1 VYTVTQVLGP
11 MTAKNMIQHIH
22 QRFTNLPKEKYMK
35 KNLSLVLFV
44 LISTNITIAQT
55 NSKSVLSSNRIIGVD
70 DIKNKNFRK
79 IYQNFQTN
87 GFLKLPV
94 VFNREFNRTVGRR
107 PRSYSLRNN
116 NEPFFVNVNKNDKS
130 RNDKE
135 TAMSYMFNETNGNYV
150 IGIVTAISGDHNAV
164 KNWLVTFGLS
174 GNVIDYLPI
183 GESFSGGRIRT
194 IEAHIRE
201 NFTVDVQQLNF
212 PDNDYLI
219 EGEIP
224 VNNLKG
230 QRIDR
235 SFKITAG
242 GKFQKLN
249 EVRFQ
254 LQAYQPST
262 LLNKAILISQRGE
275 KVQK

>member
-1 VYTVTQVLGP
+1 
-11 MTAKNMIQHIH
+11 MIQRIY
-22 QRFTNLPKEKYMK
+22 QIFTELPKEKYMK
-35 KNLSLVLFV
+35 KILSLVLFV

-70 DIKNKNFRK
+70 DIKDENFRK

-94 VFNREFNRTVGRR
+94 VFNREFNRTVGQR
-107 PRSYSLRNN
+107 PRPYPLRNN
-116 NEPFFVNVNKNDKS
+116 NEPFFVNVNKKDKS

-135 TAMSYMFNETNGNYV
+135 TKISYMFNETNGDYV
-150 IGIVTAISGDHNAV
+150 MGIVIAISGDHNAV

-183 GESFSGGRIRT
+183 GESFSNGSIRT

-212 PDNDYLI
+212 PNNDYII

-254 LQAYQPST
+254 LQTYQPST
-262 LLNKAILISQRGE
+262 LLNKSIRISQRGE